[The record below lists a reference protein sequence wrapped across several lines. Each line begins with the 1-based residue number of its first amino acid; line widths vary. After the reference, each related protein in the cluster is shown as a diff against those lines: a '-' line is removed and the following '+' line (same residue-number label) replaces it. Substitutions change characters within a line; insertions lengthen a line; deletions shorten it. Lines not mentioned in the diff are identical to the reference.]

1 MVTPNTEPLANQRKV
16 RKGTRSCWECKRR
29 KIRCIFP
36 ASGEATCVGCQRR
49 RVPCIGQEIPE
60 SLALARKGSRGLRD
74 RIARVEDAMKDL
86 LASKDIGAASQI
98 EEESQQKGQ
107 CPHSDAPRAYAS
119 HLTLSSVRA
128 LPTPAETLEEY
139 SLHSALLAS
148 DSPAVSDRAE
158 AETTAFHPLWAAFP
172 ASDDVRILLQESLRT
187 SRYTCLVNTQPHGKL
202 THETLGAP
210 YLSAKCPGPNTHP
223 VILAKRMLIF
233 AITLQGPCEEFLSL
247 SEPPSVLSRRL
258 VTAAVTWLTTQE
270 ETHGSVESL
279 ICIILEAVF
288 ETNCGNLRKAWVI
301 YRRAMTIAQTMGLH
315 RSPTPP
321 LKRIDPTLDADP
333 EFMWFRIVYMDRY
346 LSLLLGLPQ
355 GTTDKSIG
363 AVSVLRNEP
372 PLGQFE
378 RQLTVI
384 ASCILERDDRAFTT
398 SEIVTTQSID
408 AELLRVSKNMPAS
421 FWRPANF
428 QNVIAG
434 TPDNLLEA
442 VRLSAQVYYYGL
454 LIQLHLPYMMHG
466 ISNDTEHEY
475 SKITC
480 VNASREIITRFIA
493 HRSFQ
498 PKSSC
503 SRPVDFFALLA
514 AMTLSLA
521 HLDAHY
527 HRNATNFLA
536 HQRLSDRAMLDQ
548 ALERMDVMRD
558 DNKDVVMKDSGKLI
572 RQLLEIEAD
581 AANGSSY
588 TASSVRRD
596 EDDVQDPAG
605 KGCGELRLLIPCLG
619 TIKITRQGLISR
631 EPLQD
636 SAASRPYET
645 QTEFPYVE
653 STHATLNDACASV
666 PHASPT
672 DVRQPL
678 YHLHG
683 VTQNSPFL
691 GDLLAQGQL
700 NRQLQ
705 TSREEQ
711 QRVLQYRSGLDE
723 DDTTLQSHLDL
734 PAIAAGVHDW
744 AFQGADVAFFDS
756 LMRSCSGLVK

>member
-1 MVTPNTEPLANQRKV
+1 
-16 RKGTRSCWECKRR
+16 
-29 KIRCIFP
+29 
-36 ASGEATCVGCQRR
+36 
-49 RVPCIGQEIPE
+49 
-60 SLALARKGSRGLRD
+60 
-74 RIARVEDAMKDL
+74 
-86 LASKDIGAASQI
+86 
-98 EEESQQKGQ
+98 
-107 CPHSDAPRAYAS
+107 
-119 HLTLSSVRA
+119 
-128 LPTPAETLEEY
+128 
-139 SLHSALLAS
+139 
-148 DSPAVSDRAE
+148 
-158 AETTAFHPLWAAFP
+158 
-172 ASDDVRILLQESLRT
+172 
-187 SRYTCLVNTQPHGKL
+187 
-202 THETLGAP
+202 
-210 YLSAKCPGPNTHP
+210 
-223 VILAKRMLIF
+223 MLIF

-434 TPDNLLEA
+434 TPNNLLEA

-527 HRNATNFLA
+527 HQNATNFLA

-672 DVRQPL
+672 DVRQG
-678 YHLHG
+678 YLHG